1 MNKDIIFLILKELQ
15 DDRKSLYSCL
25 LANKIWCETTVPF
38 LWKLAGRYKPTKNA
52 MEILF
57 NVILSHLSEESKN
70 ILKVQVIDLFIK
82 VYKRPSFN
90 YIYYWR
96 YLNLYLLEFMIH
108 SKKVEE
114 FKITIMRNEILKL
127 FINKNTKFIGLYIPQ
142 NFSYPIHLIFGAE
155 YCLSTIEYLSCD
167 ANTNQSILKGL
178 SKICKSIKKLRFDII
193 QDFKMVELIK
203 AQKNLNDIYMSC
215 YSYLRDE
222 LYCNNLEESLIKNSD
237 TIQYLRIDWTPI
249 TQTLSLLTHM
259 INPDPSAHL
268 GAPIFSLL
276 RERQVSFKIL
286 KSLIENTKGN
296 LTEISIYYYDKND
309 NRMLIKSIYQ
319 NCPLLRYLK
328 LLIHNDIISELEM
341 LLTNCQYLNGL
352 VIIIL
357 ENGFDWNNL
366 FKILI
371 RSSPTSLFKFKFS
384 SYGLKLESLK
394 LLLDSWKGRHPMLLQ
409 IIPYCNFTIMLP
421 QKLHHQLQIGCLIKD
436 YEANGTIE
444 KYDVDWYGQDFED
457 FKWVQG
463 ESITYFN

>member
-1 MNKDIIFLILKELQ
+1 
-15 DDRKSLYSCL
+15 
-25 LANKIWCETTVPF
+25 
-38 LWKLAGRYKPTKNA
+38 
-52 MEILF
+52 
-57 NVILSHLSEESKN
+57 
-70 ILKVQVIDLFIK
+70 
-82 VYKRPSFN
+82 
-90 YIYYWR
+90 
-96 YLNLYLLEFMIH
+96 MIH

-259 INPDPSAHL
+259 INPDP
-268 GAPIFSLL
+268 
-276 RERQVSFKIL
+276 
-286 KSLIENTKGN
+286 
-296 LTEISIYYYDKND
+296 
-309 NRMLIKSIYQ
+309 
-319 NCPLLRYLK
+319 
-328 LLIHNDIISELEM
+328 
-341 LLTNCQYLNGL
+341 
-352 VIIIL
+352 
-357 ENGFDWNNL
+357 
-366 FKILI
+366 
-371 RSSPTSLFKFKFS
+371 
-384 SYGLKLESLK
+384 
-394 LLLDSWKGRHPMLLQ
+394 WKGRHPMLLQ

>member
-1 MNKDIIFLILKELQ
+1 
-15 DDRKSLYSCL
+15 
-25 LANKIWCETTVPF
+25 
-38 LWKLAGRYKPTKNA
+38 

-82 VYKRPSFN
+82 VYQRPSFN

-328 LLIHNDIISELEM
+328 L
-341 LLTNCQYLNGL
+341 
-352 VIIIL
+352 
-357 ENGFDWNNL
+357 
-366 FKILI
+366 
-371 RSSPTSLFKFKFS
+371 SSPTSLFKFKFS

-444 KYDVDWYGQDFED
+444 KYNVDWYGQDFED